1 MLTSYIRAA
10 MHHAR
15 YEIIED
21 ELPFY
26 GEIPECQGV
35 WASGA
40 TLEQC
45 REELEAALEDWVLFR
60 LSRQLPVPVIDNLD
74 LSVRE
79 VA

>member
-15 YEIIED
+15 YEILED
-21 ELPFY
+21 ERPFY

-35 WASGA
+35 WASGV
-40 TLEQC
+40 TLEEC
-45 REELEAALEDWVLFR
+45 REELESSLEDWLLFR
-60 LSRQLPVPVIDNLD
+60 LSRQLPVPVIDDLD
-74 LSVRE
+74 LSIRE